1 MPGLQSLHLCLCD
14 ILTNE
19 LRVRSYELI
28 SLRAAFIARVTS
40 YLFVH
45 MSYKLLFIARI
56 RSYSLHTSYE
66 LLFITRVAS
75 YFLYAS
81 YEL

>member
-1 MPGLQSLHLCLCD
+1 MPSLQSLHLYLCD
-14 ILTNE
+14 ILINE

-40 YLFVH
+40 YFLH

-56 RSYSLHTSYE
+56 RSYSLHTSHE

-75 YFLYAS
+75 YSLYAS